1 MESSNHFKSI
11 REIND
16 TIYLEYFGTRE
27 RLKNDTYTLDNNVP
41 IKTGLKQL
49 DSIIGPI
56 PSDSLY
62 VIGGRPAM
70 GKTSLMIDIALNM
83 AKYKPIYI
91 FYLESDAEYIA
102 KRILSKMSDI
112 DLITLGDKPLKN
124 DEKER
129 IKKCIEALDK
139 YNIYVCEN
147 VLDSN
152 KISEI
157 IESEARDG
165 IVFIDYLQLMDT
177 GLENYNNRAIITGV
191 RPKYSRQ
198 NEIADGFKNLVKKCN
213 IPVIVLSQ
221 LNRSVEKRKNKRPTL
236 DEIRYNKH
244 IAESADTVIFIY
256 RKAYYSYEDKSKEA
270 ELIVAKNNRGK
281 TGTAIVQ
288 FDNRIGKFFE

>member
-1 MESSNHFKSI
+1 MESSNYFKSI

-16 TIYLEYFGTRE
+16 TIYAEYFGTRE
-27 RLKNDTYTLDNNVP
+27 RLKNDTYTLDDNVP

-49 DSIIGPI
+49 DSIIGQI

-70 GKTSLMIDIALNM
+70 GKTSLMIDMALNM
-83 AKYKPIYI
+83 AKYKPVYI
-91 FYLESDAEYIA
+91 FSLESDSTYLA

-112 DLITLGDKPLKN
+112 DLITLGDKPLKS
-124 DEKER
+124 DEKEK
-129 IKKCIEALDK
+129 IKKCIEELDK
-139 YNIYVCEN
+139 YPVYVCEN

-152 KISEI
+152 NISEI
-157 IESEARDG
+157 IESEAKDG

-177 GLENYNNRAIITGV
+177 GLESYNNRAIITGV

-213 IPVIVLSQ
+213 IPIIVLSQ
-221 LNRSVEKRKNKRPTL
+221 LTRSVERRSNKRPTL
-236 DEIRYNKH
+236 EDIRYNKH

-256 RKAYYSYEDKSKEA
+256 RKAYYSYEEKSKEA
-270 ELIVAKNNRGK
+270 ELIVAKNERGE
-281 TGTAIVQ
+281 TGTALVP
-288 FDNRIGKFFE
+288 FDDKIGKFID

>member
-1 MESSNHFKSI
+1 MESRNYFKSI

-16 TIYLEYFGTRE
+16 TIYAEYFGKEE

-70 GKTSLMIDIALNM
+70 GKTSLMNDMALNM
-83 AKYKPIYI
+83 AKYKPVYI
-91 FYLESDAEYIA
+91 FSLESDSKFLA

-112 DLITLGDKPLKN
+112 DLITLGDKPLKS
-124 DEKER
+124 DEKEK
-129 IKKCIEALDK
+129 IKNCIETLDK
-139 YNIYVCEN
+139 CPIYVCDN
-147 VLDSN
+147 VLDSSQIA
-152 KISEI
+152 KI

-177 GLENYNNRAIITGV
+177 GLESYNNRAIITGV

-213 IPVIVLSQ
+213 IPIIVLSQ
-221 LNRSVEKRKNKRPTL
+221 LTRSVERRSNKRPTL
-236 DEIRYNKH
+236 EDIRYNKR
-244 IAESADTVIFIY
+244 IAQSADTVIFIY
-256 RKAYYSYEDKSKEA
+256 RKAYYSYEEKSKEA
-270 ELIVAKNNRGK
+270 ELIVAKNERGK

-288 FDNRIGKFFE
+288 FDDRIGKFFE

>member
-16 TIYLEYFGTRE
+16 TLYSEYFGTRE
-27 RLKNDTYTLDNNVP
+27 RLKNDTYMLDNNVP

-70 GKTSLMIDIALNM
+70 GKTSLMIYMALNM
-83 AKYKPIYI
+83 AKYKPVYI
-91 FYLESDAEYIA
+91 FSLESNATYLA

-124 DEKER
+124 DEEER
-129 IKKCIEALDK
+129 IKNCIEALNK
-139 YNIYVCEN
+139 YHIYICEN

-177 GLENYNNRAIITGV
+177 GLESYNNRAIITGV

-198 NEIADGFKNLVKKCN
+198 NEMADGFKNLVKKCN

-221 LNRSVEKRKNKRPTL
+221 LNRSVERRKNKRPTL

-256 RKAYYSYEDKSKEA
+256 HKAYYSYEDHSRET

-288 FDNRIGKFFE
+288 FDDKIGRFFE

>member
-16 TIYLEYFGTRE
+16 TLYSEYFGTRE

-70 GKTSLMIDIALNM
+70 GKTSLMIDMALNM
-83 AKYKPIYI
+83 AKYKPVYI
-91 FYLESDAEYIA
+91 FSLESDSKFLA

-112 DLITLGDKPLKN
+112 DLITLGDKPLKS
-124 DEKER
+124 DEKEK
-129 IKKCIEALDK
+129 IKNLIEALDK
-139 YNIYVCEN
+139 YNIYVCDN

-177 GLENYNNRAIITGV
+177 GLESYNNRAIITGV

-221 LNRSVEKRKNKRPTL
+221 LTRSVERRSNKRPTL
-236 DEIRYNKH
+236 EDIRYNKR

-256 RKAYYSYEDKSKEA
+256 RKAYYSYEEKSKEA

-281 TGTAIVQ
+281 TGTAIIQ
-288 FDNRIGKFFE
+288 FDNKIGKFFE

>member
-1 MESSNHFKSI
+1 MESSKYFRSL

-16 TIYLEYFGTRE
+16 TIYAEYFGARDKQE
-27 RLKNDTYTLDNNVP
+27 NEIYMFDSNVP
-41 IKTGLKQL
+41 LKTGLKKL
-49 DSIIGPI
+49 DGIIGQI
-56 PSDSLY
+56 FTGKLY

-70 GKTSLMIDIALNM
+70 GKTSLMIYMALNM
-83 AKYKPIYI
+83 AEYKPVYI
-91 FYLESDAEYIA
+91 FSLESNATYLA

-124 DEKER
+124 DEKEK
-129 IKKCIEALDK
+129 IKNCIEALNK
-139 YNIYVCEN
+139 YHIYVCEN
-147 VLDSN
+147 VLDSR

-157 IESEARDG
+157 IESEAKDG

-177 GLENYNNRAIITGV
+177 GLESYNNRTIITGV

-213 IPVIVLSQ
+213 IPIIVLSQ
-221 LNRSVEKRKNKRPTL
+221 LTRSVERRSNNRPTL
-236 DEIRYNKH
+236 EDIRYNKR

-256 RKAYYSYEDKSKEA
+256 RKAYYSYEEKSKEA

-288 FDNRIGKFFE
+288 FDNKTGIFFE

>member
-16 TIYLEYFGTRE
+16 TLYLEYFGTRE
-27 RLKNDTYTLDNNVP
+27 RLKNDTYTPDNNVP

-62 VIGGRPAM
+62 VIGGRPCM
-70 GKTSLMIDIALNM
+70 GKTTLMIDMALNM
-83 AKYKPIYI
+83 AKYKPVYI
-91 FYLESDAEYIA
+91 FSLESDSKFLA

-112 DLITLGDKPLKN
+112 DLITLGDKPLKS
-124 DEKER
+124 DKKEK
-129 IKKCIEALDK
+129 IKNFIEALDK
-139 YNIYVCEN
+139 YNIYACDN

-177 GLENYNNRAIITGV
+177 GLESYNNRAIITGV

-198 NEIADGFKNLVKKCN
+198 NEMADGFKNLVKKCN

-221 LNRSVEKRKNKRPTL
+221 LTRSVERRSNKRPTL
-236 DEIRYNKH
+236 EDIRYNKH

-256 RKAYYSYEDKSKEA
+256 RKAYYSYEEKSKEA

-281 TGTAIVQ
+281 TGTAIIQ
-288 FDNRIGKFFE
+288 FDNKIGKFFE

>member
-112 DLITLGDKPLKN
+112 DLITLSDKPLKK
-124 DEKER
+124 DEKEK
-129 IKKCIEALDK
+129 IKNCIEALDK
-139 YNIYVCEN
+139 YPIYVCEN

>member
-1 MESSNHFKSI
+1 MESSKYFRSL

-16 TIYLEYFGTRE
+16 TIYAEYFGARDKQE
-27 RLKNDTYTLDNNVP
+27 NEIYMFDSNVP
-41 IKTGLKQL
+41 LKTGLKKL
-49 DSIIGPI
+49 DGIIGQI
-56 PSDSLY
+56 FTGKLY

-70 GKTSLMIDIALNM
+70 GKTSLMIYMALNM
-83 AKYKPIYI
+83 AEYKPVYI
-91 FYLESDAEYIA
+91 FSLESNATYLA

-124 DEKER
+124 DEKEK
-129 IKKCIEALDK
+129 IKNCIEALNK
-139 YNIYVCEN
+139 YHIYVCEN
-147 VLDSN
+147 VLDSR

-157 IESEARDG
+157 IESEAKDG

-177 GLENYNNRAIITGV
+177 GLESYNNRTIITGV

-213 IPVIVLSQ
+213 IPIIVLSQ
-221 LNRSVEKRKNKRPTL
+221 LTRSVERRSNNRPTL
-236 DEIRYNKH
+236 EDIRYNKR

-256 RKAYYSYEDKSKEA
+256 RKAYYSYEEKSKEA

-288 FDNRIGKFFE
+288 FDDKIGRFFE